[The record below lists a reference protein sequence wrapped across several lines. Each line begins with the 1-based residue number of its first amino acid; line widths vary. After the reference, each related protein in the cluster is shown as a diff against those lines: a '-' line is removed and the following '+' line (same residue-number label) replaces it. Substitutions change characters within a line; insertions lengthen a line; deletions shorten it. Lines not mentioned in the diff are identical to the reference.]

1 MLNQSLRVLD
11 KAEYL
16 AFDSTLN
23 SAIVSYRI
31 GSHIILVLPLD
42 AKQNA
47 VCRLSVC
54 SSVCLSVCLSVHLQR
69 WWIVIAYT
77 EIVGK

>member
-1 MLNQSLRVLD
+1 VLD

-54 SSVCLSVCLSVHLQR
+54 SSVCLSVHLQR